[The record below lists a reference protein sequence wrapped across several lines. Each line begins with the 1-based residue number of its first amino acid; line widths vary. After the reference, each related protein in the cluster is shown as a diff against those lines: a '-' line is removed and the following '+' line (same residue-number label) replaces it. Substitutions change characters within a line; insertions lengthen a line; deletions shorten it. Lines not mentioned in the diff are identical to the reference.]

1 MAERKVEVRTL
12 LFDRLVDRDP
22 KLRHEVRPMRTL
34 DRRGL
39 KESVRRDLELLLN
52 TRCPLPAHRIPP
64 RDGSVVDYGIP
75 DFTALSPA
83 RFEDRG
89 KLAEAMV
96 RAINAFEPRLAEVQV
111 RLDPVAGNEKS
122 LAATIEAKLMVGR
135 VAEPVSFATLL
146 QLGDGAVEV
155 FVAD

>member
-1 MAERKVEVRTL
+1 MA
-12 LFDRLVDRDP
+12 
-22 KLRHEVRPMRTL
+22 
-34 DRRGL
+34 
-39 KESVRRDLELLLN
+39 
-52 TRCPLPAHRIPP
+52 
-64 RDGSVVDYGIP
+64 
-75 DFTALSPA
+75 
-83 RFEDRG
+83 
-89 KLAEAMV
+89 
-96 RAINAFEPRLAEVQV
+96 V